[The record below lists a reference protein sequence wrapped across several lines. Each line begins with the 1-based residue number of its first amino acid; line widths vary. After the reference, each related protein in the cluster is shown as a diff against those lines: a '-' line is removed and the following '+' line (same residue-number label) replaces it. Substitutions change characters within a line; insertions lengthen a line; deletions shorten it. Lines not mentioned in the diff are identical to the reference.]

1 MTPKLSRK
9 KKKHLSLLSPK
20 IFLSSIG
27 FRTSGLFQ
35 AECFTLKLL
44 IVLVSCLWAKL
55 LSISY
60 TLSNTSPNYRYLQL
74 RLLNLKPDMG
84 NPCSVLLS
92 VNRLDQTHW
101 YQSSQTSAFSLE
113 CASNWII
120 WYLSSN
126 EDAWGRL
133 DGQNMFPAALIRVAA
148 RDDGFKHYLWS
159 WQTKVQG
166 NENITGL
173 CGENCIF
180 AQPST
185 AGISPSEVTLGST
198 ELKGNCNLDAVMQIW
213 LRNVREARKRQKP
226 PAVKAIFRKRSQFS

>member
-1 MTPKLSRK
+1 M
-9 KKKHLSLLSPK
+9 
-20 IFLSSIG
+20 FLSSVG

-55 LSISY
+55 PPISY

-74 RLLNLKPDMG
+74 GLLNLKPDMG
-84 NPCSVLLS
+84 NPCSVLSS
-92 VNRLDQTHW
+92 VNRSDQTHW

-120 WYLSSN
+120 WYPSSN
-126 EDAWGRL
+126 EDAWGRM

-148 RDDGFKHYLWS
+148 CDDGFKHYLWS

-213 LRNVREARKRQKP
+213 LRNLRKTRKRQKP
-226 PAVKAIFRKRSQFS
+226 PAVKAIFRKWSQFS